1 MYMQFCLLYFCFILR
16 YAYPALVTSPSF
28 WSWWHCVTWT
38 ALQFI
43 FCGCVF
49 GGLLCSIFCYFSVW
63 LCCHVCCFDSCCLFF
78 LCCCFFTV
86 LIYFLLQLSLWYFVA
101 FALVVLGICLYNVW
115 PPSEYSKAQRL
126 QIEEPYEDSSSEAES
141 IIVPTSSWFFF
152 VFPLFSASWVNMD
165 CGRIFVL
172 YSTTGKDPT
181 FCFTISYLWFSSLV

>member
-1 MYMQFCLLYFCFILR
+1 MLTGATSFNLSLLSSDVYAILSAVFLFHSKVRVPCPSHLTIILIMVALRHMNSSSVYFLCVR
-16 YAYPALVTSPSF
+16 F
-28 WSWWHCVTWT
+28 W
-38 ALQFI
+38 
-43 FCGCVF
+43 
-49 GGLLCSIFCYFSVW
+49 LLSLFIFCYFSVC

-141 IIVPTSSWFFF
+141 IIVPTSS
-152 VFPLFSASWVNMD
+152 
-165 CGRIFVL
+165 
-172 YSTTGKDPT
+172 
-181 FCFTISYLWFSSLV
+181 